1 MPLRLRLTS
10 PSEADEMRIGMMA
23 DLYKPHMSG
32 VTNFIDLNKRELEQ
46 AGHTVYVFTFGDP
59 DFADDEPNVIR
70 SPGIPLAETGAY
82 LSLSYPRRA
91 RRLLESM
98 DLVHVHHPFLSGRL
112 AIRYCRPYNIPVVFT
127 NHTRYDLYAQAYLPV
142 LPDQV
147 GIAFLQAYM
156 PWLCREM
163 DLVIAPSAGLQR
175 VLVGLGVQ
183 SPIVVLPN
191 GIDLA
196 PFREKR
202 EPMLPESVGLL
213 PGGVVLIY
221 VGRLGPEKN
230 LTFLVRAFAGVAAAF
245 PEVRLLL
252 VGDGPE
258 RDNLEDRVARSGLQG
273 RVGFAGQVDYADLPP
288 YLGAADAFVTASV
301 TEVHP
306 LSVIEAMAS
315 GLPVLGI
322 ASPGI
327 EDMVEDGV
335 TGYLSP
341 DDLPAFTAKM
351 TRLVAERERRREM
364 SQNARQAAEE
374 YAIERTSARLMQHYD
389 KLVIERPRRERRAQ
403 LLWRRVVDRWT

>member
-1 MPLRLRLTS
+1 
-10 PSEADEMRIGMMA
+10 MRIGMMA

-32 VTNFIDLNKRELEQ
+32 VTNFIALNKRMMEQ

-59 DFADDEPNVIR
+59 DFVDDEPNIVR

-82 LSLSYPRRA
+82 VSVRYPKRI

-98 DLVHVHHPFLSGRL
+98 DLVHAHHPFLSARL
-112 AIRYCRPYNIPVVFT
+112 ALRYCRPFNIPIVFT
-127 NHTRYDLYAQAYLPV
+127 NHTRYDLYAQAYFPA

-147 GIAFLQAYM
+147 GLAFLQAYL

-163 DLVIAPSAGLQR
+163 DLVIAPSAGLER

-183 SPIVVLPN
+183 SPIAVLPN
-191 GIDLA
+191 GVDLT
-196 PFREKR
+196 PFRQAHG
-202 EPMLPESVGLL
+202 PLSPESLGLS
-213 PGGVVLIY
+213 PGGVILIY

-230 LTFLVRAFAGVAAAF
+230 LTFLVRAFGGVASAY
-245 PEVRLLL
+245 PEARLLL
-252 VGDGPE
+252 VGEGPE
-258 RDNLEDRVARSGLQG
+258 RDNLEDQVSRSGLRG
-273 RVGFAGQVDYADLPP
+273 RVGFTGLVDYADLPA
-288 YLGAADAFVTASV
+288 YLATADAFVTASV

-327 EDMVEDGV
+327 EDTIEDGQ

-351 TRLVAERERRREM
+351 TRLVAEREGRAEM
-364 SQNARQAAEE
+364 SRKARQAAED
-374 YAIERTSARLMQHYD
+374 YAIERTSARLMQYYD
-389 KLVIERPRRERRAQ
+389 KLLLERPRRERRARLMWQ
-403 LLWRRVVDRWT
+403 RVVDRWR

>member
-1 MPLRLRLTS
+1 
-10 PSEADEMRIGMMA
+10 MRIGMMA

-32 VTNFIDLNKRELEQ
+32 VTNFIALNKRMMEQ
-46 AGHTVYVFTFGDP
+46 AGHSVYVFTFGDP
-59 DFADDEPNVIR
+59 DFVDDEPNVIR

-82 LSLSYPRRA
+82 LSLSYPKRA
-91 RRLLESM
+91 RRLLQSM
-98 DLVHVHHPFLSGRL
+98 DLVHAHHPFLSARL
-112 AIRYCRPYNIPVVFT
+112 AIRYCRPFNIPVVFT
-127 NHTRYDLYAQAYLPV
+127 NHTRYDLYAQAYLPA

-147 GIAFLQAYM
+147 GTAVLHTYM

-163 DLVIAPSAGLQR
+163 DLVIAPSAGLER

-191 GIDLA
+191 GVDLA
-196 PFREKR
+196 PFRR
-202 EPMLPESVGLL
+202 AHEPLSPESLGLL
-213 PGGVVLIY
+213 PGGVMLTY

-230 LTFLVRAFAGVAAAF
+230 LTFLVRAFAGVAAAY
-245 PEVRLLL
+245 PETRLLL

-258 RDNLEDRVARSGLQG
+258 RDNLEDQVSRSGLRG
-273 RVGFAGQVDYADLPP
+273 RVGFTGLVEYADLPA
-288 YLGAADAFVTASV
+288 YLATADAFVTASV

-327 EDMVEDGV
+327 EDTIEDGL

-351 TRLVAERERRREM
+351 TRLVAERESRREM
-364 SQNARQAAEE
+364 AQRARQAAEA

-389 KLVIERPRRERRAQ
+389 KLVLERPRRERRAR

>member
-1 MPLRLRLTS
+1 
-10 PSEADEMRIGMMA
+10 MRIGMMA

-32 VTNFIDLNKRELEQ
+32 VTNFIALNKRMLEK
-46 AGHTVYVFTFGDP
+46 AGHDVYVFTFGDP
-59 DFADDEPNVIR
+59 DYVDDEPNVVR

-82 LSLSYPRRA
+82 LSLSYPKRI
-91 RRLLESM
+91 RRLLQSM
-98 DLVHVHHPFLSGRL
+98 DLVHAHHPFLSARL
-112 AIRYCRPYNIPVVFT
+112 AIRYCRSFNIPIVFT
-127 NHTRYDLYAQAYLPV
+127 NHTRYDLYAQAYLPL

-147 GIAFLQAYM
+147 GTVFLEAYL

-191 GIDLA
+191 GIDLE
-196 PFREKR
+196 PFRQPG
-202 EPMLPESVGLL
+202 EPRSPEALGLA
-213 PGGVVLIY
+213 PGGVILIY

-230 LTFLVRAFAGVAAAF
+230 LTLLVRAFAGVASAY
-245 PEVRLLL
+245 PEARLLL

-258 RDNLEDRVARSGLQG
+258 RDNLEDQVSRSGLRG
-273 RVGFAGQVDYADLPP
+273 RVGFTGLVEYADLPA
-288 YLGAADAFVTASV
+288 YLALADGFVTASV

-327 EDMVEDGV
+327 EDTIVDGQ

-351 TRLVAERERRREM
+351 TRLVADRESRVAM
-364 SQNARQAAEE
+364 SGRARQAAEE
-374 YAIERTSARLMQHYD
+374 YAIERTSARQVEYYH
-389 KLVIERPRRERRAQ
+389 KLVLERPRRERRARM
-403 LLWRRVVDRWT
+403 LWQRVVDRWT

>member
-1 MPLRLRLTS
+1 
-10 PSEADEMRIGMMA
+10 MRIGMMA
-23 DLYKPHMSG
+23 DLYKPYMSG
-32 VTNFIDLNKRELEQ
+32 VTNFIALNKRMLEK
-46 AGHTVYVFTFGDP
+46 AGHDVYVFTFGDP
-59 DFADDEPNVIR
+59 DYVDDEPNVIR

-82 LSLSYPRRA
+82 LSLSYPRRI
-91 RRLLESM
+91 RRLLQSM
-98 DLVHVHHPFLSGRL
+98 DLVHAHHPFLSARL
-112 AIRYCRPYNIPVVFT
+112 AIRYCRPFNIPIVFT
-127 NHTRYDLYAQAYLPV
+127 NHTRYDLYAQAYLPL

-147 GIAFLQAYM
+147 GTVFLEAYM

-191 GIDLA
+191 GIDLE
-196 PFREKR
+196 PFRHPGVPR
-202 EPMLPESVGLL
+202 SPEALGLA
-213 PGGVVLIY
+213 PGGVILVY

-230 LTFLVRAFAGVAAAF
+230 LTFLVRAFAGVACAY
-245 PEVRLLL
+245 PEARLLL
-252 VGDGPE
+252 VGEGPE
-258 RDNLEDRVARSGLQG
+258 RENLEDQVSRSGLRG
-273 RVGFAGQVDYADLPP
+273 RVGFTGLVDYADLPA
-288 YLGAADAFVTASV
+288 YLAMADGFVTASV

-327 EDMVEDGV
+327 EDTIVDGQ

-351 TRLVAERERRREM
+351 TRLVAERESRVVMAGR
-364 SQNARQAAEE
+364 ARQAAEE
-374 YAIERTSARLMQHYD
+374 YAIERTSARQVEYYH
-389 KLVIERPRRERRAQ
+389 KLVLERPRRERRARM
-403 LLWRRVVDRWT
+403 LWQRVVDRWT

>member
-1 MPLRLRLTS
+1 
-10 PSEADEMRIGMMA
+10 MRIGMMA

-32 VTNFIDLNKRELEQ
+32 VTNFIALNKRMMEQ
-46 AGHTVYVFTFGDP
+46 AGHAVYLFTFGDA

-82 LSLSYPRRA
+82 LSLSYPKRA
-91 RRLLESM
+91 RRLLQSM
-98 DLVHVHHPFLSGRL
+98 DLVHAHHPFLSARL
-112 AIRYCRPYNIPVVFT
+112 AIRYCRPFNIPIAFT
-127 NHTRYDLYAQAYLPV
+127 NHTRYDLYAQAYLPL

-147 GIAFLQAYM
+147 GNAFLQAYM

-163 DLVIAPSAGLQR
+163 DLVIAPSAGLER

-191 GIDLA
+191 GIDLV
-196 PFREKR
+196 PFRQPR
-202 EPMLPESVGLL
+202 EPLSPESLGLL
-213 PGGVVLIY
+213 PGGVILIY

-230 LTFLVRAFAGVAAAF
+230 LAFLVRAFAGVASAY
-245 PEVRLLL
+245 PEARLLL
-252 VGDGPE
+252 VGEGPE
-258 RDNLEDRVARSGLQG
+258 RDNLEDQVSRSGMRG
-273 RVGFAGQVDYADLPP
+273 RVGFTGLVEYVDLPV
-288 YLGAADAFVTASV
+288 YLATADAFVTASV

-306 LSVIEAMAS
+306 LSVIEAMAA

-327 EDMVEDGV
+327 EDTIEDGL

-351 TRLVAERERRREM
+351 TRLVAERESRREM
-364 SQNARQAAEE
+364 SQRARQASEA
-374 YAIERTSARLMQHYD
+374 YAIERTSSRLMEHYD
-389 KLVIERPRRERRAQ
+389 KLALERPRRERRAR
-403 LLWRRVVDRWT
+403 LLWQRVVDRWT